1 MSTNKAE
8 RRKYEVVVFGATGFT
23 GRLIAEYIARSYKAS
38 FAWAIAGRNEDKLAE
53 IKAGLV
59 EIEPSCAEIGTIVA
73 DHRNWASLV
82 MMAAQTKVVLTTVGP
97 YVEYG
102 EPLVRA
108 CLSGGADYVD
118 ITGEPEFVDEMV
130 ASYHDE
136 AREKGLRIVNCCGF
150 DSIPHDLGVLF
161 TVQQL
166 PSDQPMT
173 VKGYVQAK
181 GTFSGGTWQSAVK
194 AMGRLRETQKAKR
207 AAKSSPNGNGAGEGR
222 RVGGLKPS
230 FSYDRQVGGW
240 VFPLPT
246 IDPEIVRRSA
256 KALDEYGP
264 DFRYGHFGK
273 SSSLPKVVMGAA
285 GIGAVFALAQLKPT
299 RNWLLS
305 KRQSG
310 AGPSAEQREN
320 GWFKVTFVG
329 KAGDRN
335 VVTQVTGGDPGYGET
350 SKMAA
355 EAALCLALDRDKLP
369 DRAGVLTPAVAMGD
383 VLIGRLR
390 SRGIGFELIEG

>member
-1 MSTNKAE
+1 MATSNTE
-8 RRKYEVVVFGATGFT
+8 RRKYDVVLFGATGFT
-23 GRLIAEYIARSYKAS
+23 GRLIAEYIARTYGSS
-38 FAWAIAGRNEDKLAE
+38 ISWAIAGRNSEKLAAVRAT
-53 IKAGLV
+53 IAD
-59 EIEPSCAEIGTIVA
+59 IDPSCSEVGIIEA
-73 DHRNWASLV
+73 DHRDWASLV
-82 MMAAQTKVVLTTVGP
+82 MMANQTKVVLTTVGP

-108 CLSGGADYVD
+108 CLSGGADYAD

-130 ASYHDE
+130 ASYHDA

-161 TVQQL
+161 TVGQL

-173 VKGYVQAK
+173 VKGFVQAK

-194 AMGRLRETQKAKR
+194 AMSRLRETQKAKQ
-207 AAKSSPNGNGAGEGR
+207 AAKGAGSNGSGR
-222 RVGGLKPS
+222 RVRGIKPS

-256 KALDEYGP
+256 KALDQYGP
-264 DFRYGHFGK
+264 DFRYGHYGK

-305 KRQSG
+305 KRPSG
-310 AGPSAEQREN
+310 VGPSAEEREN
-320 GWFKVTFVG
+320 GWFKVTFVAE
-329 KAGDRN
+329 AGGRN
-335 VVTQVTGGDPGYGET
+335 VVTRVTGGDPGYGET

-369 DRAGVLTPAVAMGD
+369 DHAGVLTPAVAMGD
-383 VLIGRLR
+383 VLIERLR
-390 SRGIGFELIEG
+390 SRGIGFEVVEE

>member
-1 MSTNKAE
+1 MATTKPE
-8 RRKYEVVVFGATGFT
+8 RRKYDVVLFGATGFT
-23 GRLIAEYIARSYKAS
+23 GRLIAEYIARTYGSTVR
-38 FAWAIAGRNEDKLAE
+38 WAIAGRNPEKLAQVKDA
-53 IKAGLV
+53 IV
-59 EIEPSCAEIGTIVA
+59 EIEPSCADIGVIEA
-73 DHRNWASLV
+73 DNRNWGSLV
-82 MMAAQTKVVLTTVGP
+82 MMANQTRVVLTTVGP

-108 CLSGGADYVD
+108 CLSGGAHYAD

-130 ASYHDE
+130 ASYHDA

-161 TVQQL
+161 TVGQL
-166 PSDQPMT
+166 PGDQPMT

-194 AMGRLRETQKAKR
+194 AMARLRETQKAKQSAKD
-207 AAKSSPNGNGAGEGR
+207 AAGNGASDR
-222 RVGGLKPS
+222 RVRGIKPS
-230 FSYDRQVGGW
+230 FSYNRQVGGW

-256 KALDEYGP
+256 KALDRYGP
-264 DFRYGHFGK
+264 DFRYGHYGK

-285 GIGAVFALAQLKPT
+285 GIGAIFALAQLKPT

-305 KRQSG
+305 KRPSG
-310 AGPSAEQREN
+310 VGPSAEQREN

-329 KAGDRN
+329 ESGGQN
-335 VVTQVTGGDPGYGET
+335 VTTQVTGGDPGYGET

-355 EAALCLALDRDKLP
+355 EAALCLALDGDKLP
-369 DRAGVLTPAVAMGD
+369 EAAGVLTPAVAMGD
-383 VLIGRLR
+383 VLIERLR
-390 SRGIGFELIEG
+390 GRGIGFEVVDV